1 MWHWC
6 LKIKMFILTLFLNIS
21 DFFLKFVKGF
31 TVEEILAH
39 RIDNMQTTI
48 FTVLL
53 ITGFKPVFQLLINI
67 IVFVKDIIMSCFF
80 KQRKLNYL
88 EKQEAK
94 QEEKVKLLLQEI
106 DKTNHSN
113 QKLREQMATL
123 TEKIGK
129 KEKKDE

>member
-21 DFFLKFVKGF
+21 DFFLKFVKVF

-88 EKQEAK
+88 EKQETK